1 MVIPVGGI
9 GRIRASRYGVRVA
22 TLTIALP
29 ETEPSAS
36 APAPATER
44 SARYAQTIVLV
55 LLLAAPALMCL
66 HAAVAADPDIW
77 WHLRTGEIIFQQ
89 HGFPRTEVFSR
100 DLAGKPY
107 FAYSWLFETLVY
119 KLYQWFGNMGI
130 VAYSTGM
137 VLAITV
143 AVSQLVRRAQAD
155 FTLGALLTYAACFS
169 MGHLYTPRS
178 WLFSVLFFVLEL
190 DVLLHVRRTGRARAL
205 LFLPLIFALWAN
217 LHIEYI
223 YGLAVLGLA
232 CLESIVS
239 FIRKR
244 GDVAIPLPA
253 ALGTLLASLL
263 ATLANPYGWRVYGIV
278 HDYASQGGGHGGLTQ
293 VSEMQAIPFR
303 DLPDFCLLGLAL
315 AAVFALA
322 WSRKVRIFESGLL
335 LFAIFIAFH
344 EQRDEWLISTVA
356 AAILAAAIPARN
368 KLAEAKLPKFTPLLA
383 TIGAACILLAAPRAM
398 RLTPRILDDQ
408 VTSMFPVDAVKT
420 IRERGYAGPIFNDY
434 NWGGY
439 LMWTLRQPVSI
450 DGRAN
455 FYGNAAIER
464 SIATWSA
471 HKDWATD
478 PDLKSA
484 RLVIGPAQSALVQ
497 VLRMDTHYQLVYED
511 KLAVVFLHNR

>member
-1 MVIPVGGI
+1 MTV
-9 GRIRASRYGVRVA
+9 
-22 TLTIALP
+22 
-29 ETEPSAS
+29 
-36 APAPATER
+36 
-44 SARYAQTIVLV
+44 
-55 LLLAAPALMCL
+55 LLAAPAIMCL
-66 HAAVAADPDIW
+66 HAAAAADPDIW
-77 WHLRTGEIIFQQ
+77 WHLRTGELIMQR
-89 HGFPRTEVFSR
+89 HMFPRTEVFSR

-107 FAYSWLFETLVY
+107 LAYSWLYEVLVY

-143 AVSQLVRRAQAD
+143 AVNQLVRRAQAD

-190 DVLLHVRRTGRARAL
+190 DVLLHVRRTGRTRAL
-205 LFLPLIFALWAN
+205 LLLPLIFALWAN
-217 LHIEYI
+217 LHIESI
-223 YGLAVLGLA
+223 YGLLVLGLA
-232 CLESIVS
+232 CLESIVNS
-239 FIRKR
+239 IRKR
-244 GDVAIPLPA
+244 GDLAIPLPA
-253 ALGTLLASLL
+253 AVGALFASSL

-278 HDYASQGGGHGGLTQ
+278 RDYASQGDGHGGLTQ

-303 DLPDFCLLGLAL
+303 DLPDFCLLALAL

-322 WSRKVRIFESGLL
+322 WNRKVRIFEGGLL

-344 EQRDEWLISTVA
+344 EQRDEWLISSVA
-356 AAILAAAIPARN
+356 AAILAVSLPAR
-368 KLAEAKLPKFTPLLA
+368 KKAAQVKLPRSTPLLA
-383 TIGAACILLAAPRAM
+383 TAAAACILLAAPRAM
-398 RLTPRILDDQ
+398 KLTSHVLDDQ
-408 VTSMFPVDAVKT
+408 VSNAFPVEAVKA

-439 LMWTLRQPVSI
+439 LIWALRQPVSL

-484 RLVIGPAQSALVQ
+484 RLVIGPAQSALMQ
-497 VLRMDTHYQLVYED
+497 VLRLDPHYQLVYED
-511 KLAVVFLHNR
+511 KVAAVFVHQL